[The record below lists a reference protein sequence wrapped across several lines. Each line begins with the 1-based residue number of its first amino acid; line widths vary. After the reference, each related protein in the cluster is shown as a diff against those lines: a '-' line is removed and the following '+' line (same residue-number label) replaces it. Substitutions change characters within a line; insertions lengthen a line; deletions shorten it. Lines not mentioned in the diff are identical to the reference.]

1 MIDKRIYKCFASIAF
16 IDTEVCINSQKVQD
30 YGAVRED
37 GAVLHTQSVQDFN
50 DFVSKCNTICGHNII
65 GHDLKYL
72 QLQGNHTIID
82 TLPLSPL
89 LFPRKPYHRLVKDDK
104 LLVDE
109 LNNPVNDA
117 KKAKDCP
124 YWCQWYWKDNSFK
137 EYFRS
142 YSTTFR
148 YSLSGRVLGDWIL

>member
-1 MIDKRIYKCFASIAF
+1 MIAF
-16 IDTEVCINSQKVQD
+16 IDTEVGLDSQKVHD

-37 GAVLHTQSVQDFN
+37 GAVLHTQSASEFN
-50 DFVSKCNTICGHNII
+50 AFVSKCDAICGHNII
-65 GHDLKYL
+65 KHDLKYL
-72 QLQGNHTIID
+72 QLQGDHTFID

-117 KKAKDCP
+117 KKAKDLFLDEVAAWNALSP
-124 YWCQWYWKDNSFK
+124 QRQIIY
-137 EYFRS
+137 
-142 YSTTFR
+142 R
-148 YSLSGRVLGDWIL
+148 YLLSNTHEFE